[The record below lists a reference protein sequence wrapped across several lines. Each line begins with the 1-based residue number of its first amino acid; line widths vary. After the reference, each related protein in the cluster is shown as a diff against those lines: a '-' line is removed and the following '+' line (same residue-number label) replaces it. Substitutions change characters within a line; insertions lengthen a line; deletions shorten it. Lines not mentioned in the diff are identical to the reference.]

1 MYMSFQGVQT
11 TQKVEEKEDRGG
23 SNLLSGKP
31 ELWIWASLPCVEMVY
46 FGSELKLYRG
56 RAMYGV
62 GLRFYFCQLCEP
74 CVFATFR
81 WPFVWSLFFFFF
93 LNTVTVHCVTCM
105 SIIQLHASAF
115 TGDAQCIVTPG
126 ENASPSDFV

>member
-81 WPFVWSLFFFFF
+81 WPFVWSLFFFLFF
-93 LNTVTVHCVTCM
+93 KHRDCSLCHMYVNN
-105 SIIQLHASAF
+105 SAS
-115 TGDAQCIVTPG
+115 CICIYR
-126 ENASPSDFV
+126 